1 MTVSSIIMCTYN
13 REKFLARAIESVI
26 AQTYTDWE
34 LIIVDDGS
42 TDHTEELV
50 GSYTDPRIRYFK
62 MEKNRFY
69 CYAAN
74 FGLKECRGDYI
85 AFQNSDDEWMPDKL
99 EKQMEYLK
107 NHPEAGACFSAVT
120 LIDDEGNDI
129 SEECRD
135 MANLFANC
143 CSDQRNWMHL
153 FFYYGNSLCHPSA
166 VVRKDVMDRVGGFN
180 LLYCQLA
187 DFDLWIRIV
196 TEYPIHV
203 LPEKL
208 IRFRWDIKKHD
219 QVSSV
224 TEGHTIRTFN
234 EQLMIRRQ
242 LIERLDDGRLVD
254 YFHSDFQN
262 PDSKTHLELEFERAF
277 LLMRCVAEDSEFKL
291 LGLDKIEELL
301 GEEGAVEVLENQ
313 FGHTLQELYEWNQR
327 HWYNDYILKGEREAQ
342 DQRIRALEQEI
353 KNLYTIKMN
362 LQKIIDEYRH
372 SRSWKL
378 TAPMRKAGRAVR
390 AGRKK

>member
-1 MTVSSIIMCTYN
+1 MTVSIIMCTYN

-291 LGLDKIEELL
+291 LGLNKIEELL
-301 GEEGAVEVLENQ
+301 RGEGAVEVLENH
-313 FGHTLQELYEWNQR
+313 FGYTLQELYEWNQR
-327 HWYNDYILKGEREAQ
+327 HWYNDYILK
-342 DQRIRALEQEI
+342 
-353 KNLYTIKMN
+353 
-362 LQKIIDEYRH
+362 
-372 SRSWKL
+372 
-378 TAPMRKAGRAVR
+378 
-390 AGRKK
+390 

>member
-1 MTVSSIIMCTYN
+1 MTVSIIMCTYN
-13 REKFLARAIESVI
+13 REKFLARAIDSI
-26 AQTYTDWE
+26 LAQTYADWE

-42 TDHTEELV
+42 TDNTEELV
-50 GSYTDPRIRYFK
+50 ESYMDSRIRYFK
-62 MEKNRFY
+62 MDKNRFY

-74 FGLKECRGDYI
+74 FGLKECHGDYI

-99 EKQMEYLK
+99 EKQIEYLK
-107 NHPEAGACFSAVT
+107 NHPETGACFSAVT

-135 MANLFANC
+135 MVNLFANC
-143 CSDQRNWMHL
+143 CSDRRNWMHL

-166 VVRKDVMDRVGGFN
+166 VIRKDVMERVGEFN

-187 DFDLWIRIV
+187 DFDLWIRIA
-196 TEYPIHV
+196 TEYPIYV
-203 LPEKL
+203 LPERL

-224 TEGHTIRTFN
+224 TESHSTRTFN
-234 EQLMIRRQ
+234 EQLMIRSQ
-242 LIERLDDGRLVD
+242 LIERLDDGQLLE
-254 YFHSDFQN
+254 YFQSDFQKA
-262 PDSKTHLELEFERAF
+262 DSKTHLELEFERAF

-291 LGLDKIEELL
+291 LGLNKIEELL
-301 GEEGAVEVLENQ
+301 REEGAVEVLENH
-313 FGHTLQELYEWNQR
+313 FGYTLQELYEWNQR